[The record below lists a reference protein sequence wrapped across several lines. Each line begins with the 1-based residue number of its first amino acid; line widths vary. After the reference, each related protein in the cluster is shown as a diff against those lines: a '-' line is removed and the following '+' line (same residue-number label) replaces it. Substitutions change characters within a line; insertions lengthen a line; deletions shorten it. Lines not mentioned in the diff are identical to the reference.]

1 MVEYITFFV
10 RKYAERNLVLLT
22 DIFRFQ
28 FEQTAIVTDLLG
40 CKVLLQKCIALENR
54 LKAQM
59 RDLPGLGSALLVRME
74 FW

>member
-1 MVEYITFFV
+1 M
-10 RKYAERNLVLLT
+10 LT

-40 CKVLLQKCIALENR
+40 GKVLLQKCIALENR

-59 RDLPGLGSALLVRME
+59 RDLPGMRSALLVRME